1 VTDVPPDDLGLGV
14 DEDRL
19 TLAAYIEDICLRHPE
34 REALV
39 FGQDRISYGGL
50 LAHVRALAKSLI
62 AAGVSKGTKVGIL
75 VANRPE
81 FVIGSFATS
90 LAGGVIVPI
99 STLAT
104 AAEREHIV
112 RHSDASLLIMQGR
125 LRKHDYLAQL
135 EAGHPELFTR
145 PPGRLVDP
153 HFPFLRRIVA
163 VGPTRGVVEGWD
175 RFMELGQSVS
185 DSLLDAAAGEVTV
198 ADDAII
204 VYTSGTTALPKAVLH
219 THRSVTVQM
228 WRWGLQLGLGA
239 KDRVWSA
246 MPFFWTAGFSMLL
259 GGTLS
264 SGSTLVLQEVFEPA
278 AALELIE
285 RERITTL
292 HSLEHTDAQL
302 ASHPD
307 ARVRDLSSLTYL
319 RQTSSLRTIIGP
331 GDGTWDTQSGYG
343 GTETFTIST
352 ALPAFAPEKIR
363 SSCHGLPLPG
373 MRIRI
378 VDPETGQTMDAG
390 QTGEIV
396 VKGVTLMR
404 GYYKLPAE
412 AAFDADGWFHT
423 CDAGYFD
430 DAGYLHWSGRI
441 SRLIKTAGANV
452 SPIEVESRAAGLKM
466 LGVTCAV
473 GIAHPTLGEAVV
485 LAGIPLEGVEFD
497 EARLRDYLRQHLASY
512 KVPKRILL
520 FDEGELDFTSNEK
533 VRAEQVRR
541 LVIDR
546 LIGCD
551 RDQEW
556 VAYLHR
562 QRGADRRSTSAVG
575 ASGAVS
581 QHDG

>member
-1 VTDVPPDDLGLGV
+1 MPPDDLGLGV
-14 DEDRL
+14 DGDRL
-19 TLAAYIEDICLRHPE
+19 TLAAYVADVCLRYPD

-39 FGQDRISYGGL
+39 FGEDRISYRGL
-50 LAHVRALAKSLI
+50 LGHVRDLAKSLI

-104 AAEREHIV
+104 VEEREHIL

-125 LRKHDYLAQL
+125 LRQHDYLAEL
-135 EAGHPELFTR
+135 EASHPELVTR
-145 PPGRLVDP
+145 PSGHLADP
-153 HFPFLRRIVA
+153 HFPFLRRIVV
-163 VGPTRGVVEGWD
+163 VGPTRGTIEDWN
-175 RFMELGQSVS
+175 RFLELGRSVP
-185 DSLLDAAAGEVTV
+185 DDLLDAAAREVTV

-204 VYTSGTTALPKAVLH
+204 IYTSGTTALPKAVLH

-239 KDRVWSA
+239 DDRVWSV

-264 SGSTLVLQEVFEPA
+264 SGSTLILQEVFEPA

-343 GTETFTIST
+343 GTETFTISA
-352 ALPAFAPEKIR
+352 ALPAAAPQEIR
-363 SSCHGLPLPG
+363 STCHGLPLPG
-373 MRIRI
+373 MHIRI
-378 VDPETGQTMDAG
+378 VDPETG
-390 QTGEIV
+390 
-396 VKGVTLMR
+396 R
-404 GYYKLPAE
+404 
-412 AAFDADGWFHT
+412 ADGGGPDGRDRRQGRHPDPRLLQAAARKRPST
-423 CDAGYFD
+423 PKAGSTPLTP
-430 DAGYLHWSGRI
+430 ATSTRPATSTG
-441 SRLIKTAGANV
+441 
-452 SPIEVESRAAGLKM
+452 RAASPGSSRRP
-466 LGVTCAV
+466 GPTC
-473 GIAHPTLGEAVV
+473 
-485 LAGIPLEGVEFD
+485 
-497 EARLRDYLRQHLASY
+497 
-512 KVPKRILL
+512 
-520 FDEGELDFTSNEK
+520 
-533 VRAEQVRR
+533 
-541 LVIDR
+541 
-546 LIGCD
+546 
-551 RDQEW
+551 
-556 VAYLHR
+556 
-562 QRGADRRSTSAVG
+562 RRSRWKPAPLV
-575 ASGAVS
+575 
-581 QHDG
+581 